1 MKKQHLTAVDG
12 ATCLWSPQVA
22 GQSILQ
28 KTDWQGTKLETYLPD
43 PGTAVPWLNLDAR
56 TKLPKSDPGLGR
68 YAAGLGELVRQP
80 HGSNV
85 RISSNELSGRR
96 MP

>member
-1 MKKQHLTAVDG
+1 MTKHLTAVLV
-12 ATCLWSPQVA
+12 ATYLWTPQAA

-28 KTDWQGTKLETYLPD
+28 KTDWQGTKFESYLPD
-43 PGTAVPWLNLDAR
+43 PGQAVPWLNLDTW

-68 YAAGLGELVRQP
+68 YAEGVGRLVLQP
-80 HGSNV
+80 TGPNIQ
-85 RISSNELSGRR
+85 ISSNEVSEGR